1 MQVGVKKPCKYA
13 VFLWLHERIGFWILG
28 YGCCIDSNGGRCRI
42 NVQKVHDKLT
52 FTAAPMSQKPK
63 TKTQNTKPKSKSN
76 VRSVD
81 ERRTEK
87 LQAIKLKL
95 EQGKHVQNRDLETW
109 LPRDAYESIAGL
121 WDYEKERR
129 SAMYGEKPSEVK
141 EYEERLAKAIFT
153 FNKSEYFSTRGTH
166 PTAKRLSD
174 KSESEFESAL
184 EWLVESY
191 QLNPSIR
198 SWFDRDIDVSECTLD
213 PDGMPRVIT
222 SRSLVRQKGI
232 ATQTIADIKLR
243 VVRDALFDLTAPPV
257 DKEARQKASDKLKKL
272 LDMSKLDDFD
282 I

>member
-1 MQVGVKKPCKYA
+1 M
-13 VFLWLHERIGFWILG
+13 
-28 YGCCIDSNGGRCRI
+28 
-42 NVQKVHDKLT
+42 HDKFT
-52 FTAAPMSQKPK
+52 FTAAPMPKKPN
-63 TKTQNTKPKSKSN
+63 TKTQNPKSKSKSN

-81 ERRTEK
+81 ERRIEK

-109 LPRDAYESIAGL
+109 LPRDAYESIAGF

-141 EYEERLAKAIFT
+141 EYEERLARAIFT
-153 FNKSEYFSTRGTH
+153 FNKSEHFSARGKH

-184 EWLVESY
+184 EWLDESH
-191 QLNPSIR
+191 QMNPSIR
-198 SWFDRDIDVSECTLD
+198 SWFDRDIDFGECTFD

-232 ATQTIADIKLR
+232 ATQSIADIKLR
-243 VVRDALFDLTAPPV
+243 VVKDALSDLTAPPV
-257 DKEARQKASDKLKKL
+257 DKAARQNASDKLKKL
-272 LDMSKLDDFD
+272 LDIPKLDDFD